1 MVCSVRCCAHKRCLK
16 AQVLWKKKLYRE
28 IYSDNIFEQIYD
40 DDDEDN
46 IRITIIVIVKV
57 R

>member
-1 MVCSVRCCAHKRCLK
+1 ME
-16 AQVLWKKKLYRE
+16 KKLYRE